1 MVDAASPNTPDTG
14 TPDTGTP
21 DTGTPPDTRAPDT
34 CWVMTDGTIGM
45 EVQCVGLAEA
55 LGFEPRVKRIQ
66 VTKPWRWLPPQLVPD
81 PLATIGP
88 KRDPLTPPWPELLI
102 ASGRQ
107 TVASSMA
114 IRRASGGRTF
124 TVQIQNPVVDPA
136 RFDVVVAPRH
146 DRLTGPNVIET
157 VGGLNRI
164 TEARLSAAAAKFG
177 PAFAHLPRP
186 LIVVALGG
194 NNRVYRFT
202 RTIAR
207 RLGEDLARLCR
218 AEGAGLLVT
227 ASRRTAPGTLALLRA
242 ALKGC
247 AAEIWDGEGDN
258 PYLGY
263 LGLADALVV
272 TGDSVNMVCEAAT
285 TGKPV
290 YVVELAGGSAKF
302 ARFHRALR
310 QAGATRPFA
319 GRLEHWSYQ
328 PLRDTET
335 AAAEIQR
342 RLAARAEAVLAPAKP

>member
-1 MVDAASPNTPDTG
+1 MIDAPSRNTPDTG
-14 TPDTGTP
+14 TPDTGTR
-21 DTGTPPDTRAPDT
+21 DA
-34 CWVMTDGTIGM
+34 CWVVTDGRAGM
-45 EVQCVGLAEA
+45 EVQCLGLAEA

-66 VTKPWRWLPPQLVPD
+66 VTKPWRWLPPRWVPD
-81 PLATIGP
+81 PLGAIGP
-88 KRDPLTPPWPELLI
+88 KRDPLAPPWPEVLI

-107 TVASSMA
+107 TVAPSMA

-136 RFDVVVAPRH
+136 AFDVVVAPRH
-146 DRLTGPNVIET
+146 DRLTGANVIET
-157 VGGLNRI
+157 TGGLNRV

-194 NNRVYRFT
+194 NNRAYRFT

-207 RLGEDLARLCR
+207 RLGENLAQLCR

-227 ASRRTAPGTLALLRA
+227 TSRRSDPGTLVPLRA

-247 AAEIWDGEGDN
+247 AAEIWDGEGEN

-263 LGLADALVV
+263 LGLADAFVV

-290 YVVELAGGSAKF
+290 YVVELKGGSAKF
-302 ARFHRALR
+302 ARFHQALR

-319 GRLEHWSYQ
+319 GRLEHWSYR
-328 PLRDTET
+328 PLRDTEA
-335 AAAEIQR
+335 AAAEIRR
-342 RLAARAEAVLAPAKP
+342 RLAARPDP